1 MPASH
6 FNLACVQ
13 KRIFHIA
20 GMAVFGLLATIALAA
35 TIVPFS
41 RSKKWYVRVFD
52 YPRLQTLIIAILALA
67 WYQAFYFRY
76 RKRELMYWL
85 LLLAVIGIQ
94 IYKAW
99 PYTPL
104 GQKQVLGAGE
114 GAAEENAISFFICN
128 VLQTNKAYQRV
139 LDAINRYSPDIII
152 TTETDSTWQEALTP
166 IETEYVHRVAI
177 PQSNMYGMHLY
188 SRLPLDAPEVRF
200 LVEDDIPSIRTGVQ
214 LQSGQ
219 QITLFVVHPR
229 PPFPGE
235 SDETSERDAEIVMV
249 AKEARELEGGVIVA
263 GDFNDVAWSE
273 TTELFQEVS
282 GYLDPR
288 RGRGFYNTFHAQYP
302 IFRWPLD
309 HIFHSSHFR
318 LITIDRVP
326 SVGSDHFPM
335 FIKLVYQP
343 EKKESQPEVE
353 PDADTEKEAE
363 ETIREGQKEAAKK
376 Q

>member
-1 MPASH
+1 
-6 FNLACVQ
+6 
-13 KRIFHIA
+13 
-20 GMAVFGLLATIALAA
+20 MAVFGLLATIALAA

-76 RKRELMYWL
+76 RKREMLYWL
-85 LLLAVIGIQ
+85 LLLSVIAVQ

-104 GQKQVLGAGE
+104 GRKQVLNAGPGAGE
-114 GAAEENAISFFICN
+114 EEAISFFICN
-128 VLQTNKAYQRV
+128 VLQTNTAYQK
-139 LDAINRYSPDIII
+139 LLSTIERYSPDIII

-166 IETEYVHRVAI
+166 LETEYEHRVAI

-188 SRLPLDAPEVRF
+188 SRLPLDKPEVRY
-200 LVEDDIPSIRTGVQ
+200 LVESDIPSIRTGVQ
-214 LQSGQ
+214 LRTGQ

-235 SDETSERDAEIVMV
+235 SDQTSERDAEIVMV
-249 AKEARELEGGVIVA
+249 AKEARELDGGVIVA

-288 RGRGFYNTFHAQYP
+288 RGRGFYNTFHAHYP

-309 HIFHSSHFR
+309 HIFHSAHFK
-318 LITIDRVP
+318 LAALDRVP

-335 FIKLVYQP
+335 YIKLSYQP

-353 PDADTEKEAE
+353 PDGDTEKKAD
-363 ETIREGQKEAAKK
+363 ETIREGQEEAGKK

>member
-1 MPASH
+1 
-6 FNLACVQ
+6 
-13 KRIFHIA
+13 
-20 GMAVFGLLATIALAA
+20 MAVFGLLATIALAA
-35 TIVPFS
+35 TLVPFS

-76 RKRELMYWL
+76 RKREVMYWL

-104 GQKQVLGAGE
+104 GRKQVLGAGAD
-114 GAAEENAISFFICN
+114 AAEEDAISFFICN

-139 LDAINRYSPDIII
+139 LDTINRYSPDIII
-152 TTETDSTWQEALTP
+152 TTETDSTWQQALTP
-166 IETEYVHRVAI
+166 LETEYVHRVAI

-200 LVEDDIPSIRTGVQ
+200 LVENDIPSIRTGVQ
-214 LQSGQ
+214 LPSGQ

-249 AKEARELEGGVIVA
+249 AKEARELQGGVIVA

-288 RGRGFYNTFHAQYP
+288 RGRGFYNTFHAHYP

-318 LITIDRVP
+318 LGAIDRVH

-363 ETIREGQKEAAKK
+363 ETIREGKEEAAKK